1 MSISKVWKKITDC
14 AGQTFH
20 TKTGVPFSYHIRNEY
35 IYLENTNRAIPKRQV
50 EESLSIRS
58 DFVSDTMNGF
68 FDLFIVWPVLLLSCV
83 LQGRGLLKRGAP
95 VRLLRGKKNQRV

>member
-58 DFVSDTMNGF
+58 DFVSDYKM
-68 FDLFIVWPVLLLSCV
+68 
-83 LQGRGLLKRGAP
+83 QGRGLLKRGVP

>member
-14 AGQTFH
+14 AGQTFY

-58 DFVSDTMNGF
+58 DFVSDYKKFQGSEY
-68 FDLFIVWPVLLLSCV
+68 LFVILHDERIL
-83 LQGRGLLKRGAP
+83 
-95 VRLLRGKKNQRV
+95 

>member
-14 AGQTFH
+14 AGQTFY

-58 DFVSDTMNGF
+58 DFVSD
-68 FDLFIVWPVLLLSCV
+68 
-83 LQGRGLLKRGAP
+83 
-95 VRLLRGKKNQRV
+95 

>member
-20 TKTGVPFSYHIRNEY
+20 TKTGIPFSYHIRNEY

-58 DFVSDTMNGF
+58 GFVSDYKKFQGSAY
-68 FDLFIVWPVLLLSCV
+68 LFGILHDERIL
-83 LQGRGLLKRGAP
+83 
-95 VRLLRGKKNQRV
+95 

>member
-58 DFVSDTMNGF
+58 DFVSDYKKIQGSAY
-68 FDLFIVWPVLLLSCV
+68 LFGILHDERIL
-83 LQGRGLLKRGAP
+83 
-95 VRLLRGKKNQRV
+95 

>member
-58 DFVSDTMNGF
+58 DFVYDYKKFQGSAY
-68 FDLFIVWPVLLLSCV
+68 LFGILHDERIL
-83 LQGRGLLKRGAP
+83 
-95 VRLLRGKKNQRV
+95 

>member
-58 DFVSDTMNGF
+58 DIVSDYKKFQGSAY
-68 FDLFIVWPVLLLSCV
+68 LFGILHDERIL
-83 LQGRGLLKRGAP
+83 
-95 VRLLRGKKNQRV
+95 

>member
-58 DFVSDTMNGF
+58 DFVSDYKKFQGAAY
-68 FDLFIVWPVLLLSCV
+68 LFGILHDERILLFVHRLA
-83 LQGRGLLKRGAP
+83 GAFAI
-95 VRLLRGKKNQRV
+95 LRVAG

>member
-1 MSISKVWKKITDC
+1 MSISKVWKKITYC

-58 DFVSDTMNGF
+58 DFVSDYKKFQGSAY
-68 FDLFIVWPVLLLSCV
+68 LFGILHDERIL
-83 LQGRGLLKRGAP
+83 
-95 VRLLRGKKNQRV
+95 

>member
-58 DFVSDTMNGF
+58 DFVSDYKKF
-68 FDLFIVWPVLLLSCV
+68 QDSAYLFGILHDERIL
-83 LQGRGLLKRGAP
+83 
-95 VRLLRGKKNQRV
+95 

>member
-50 EESLSIRS
+50 EESLSIRN
-58 DFVSDTMNGF
+58 DFVSDYKKFQGSAY
-68 FDLFIVWPVLLLSCV
+68 LFGILHDERIL
-83 LQGRGLLKRGAP
+83 
-95 VRLLRGKKNQRV
+95 